1 MRAAAAASGA
11 AVRRR
16 MRKPRR
22 RRLEVTSPKSVLV
35 RGHLSSGQ
43 LGCGRLR
50 GYPLSAGPDCR
61 PRPLQL
67 SIRSAIPNLS
77 RVCHIPPCSFSLAGR
92 IGPSRAARVRS
103 LTMASLFKKKT
114 VDGEFR
120 AWLKRPSSAFPRLIW
135 GTSGLDSCCC
145 PWGRGWIKWP
155 HR

>member
-11 AVRRR
+11 AVRKRT
-16 MRKPRR
+16 RKPRR
-22 RRLEVTSPKSVLV
+22 RRLQVTSPKSVLV

-61 PRPLQL
+61 PLPLQF

-92 IGPSRAARVRS
+92 IGLSRAARVRS

-120 AWLKRPSSAFPRLIW
+120 AWLKRPTSAFPRLIW
-135 GTSGLDSCCC
+135 GTSGLDSCCS

>member
-16 MRKPRR
+16 ARKPRR

-61 PRPLQL
+61 PRPPQVP
-67 SIRSAIPNLS
+67 IRSAIPNPS
-77 RVCHIPPCSFSLAGR
+77 RGCHIPPCSFSLAGR

-120 AWLKRPSSAFPRLIW
+120 AWPKRPSSAFPRLIW

-145 PWGRGWIKWP
+145 PWRRGWIKWP